1 MCSTTSITA
10 LCVNRAM
17 FDVFNLTIL
26 FIVNRLDWSQEK
38 QAQALRNQEVQYI
51 ASPNNIVLP
60 LIVFT

>member
-1 MCSTTSITA
+1 
-10 LCVNRAM
+10 M

-26 FIVNRLDWSQEK
+26 FIVKRLDWSQEK

-60 LIVFT
+60 SIVFT